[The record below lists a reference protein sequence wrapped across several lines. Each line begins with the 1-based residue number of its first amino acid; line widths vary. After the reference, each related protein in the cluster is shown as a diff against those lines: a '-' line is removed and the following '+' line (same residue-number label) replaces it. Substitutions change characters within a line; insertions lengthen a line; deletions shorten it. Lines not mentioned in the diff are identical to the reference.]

1 MKRGSIVFF
10 ALWIATSAASAS
22 AQSPFAGTWTGTQ
35 SVTGSQTCSCSGTSC
50 SGGSTTV
57 TCSFSQ
63 PWTGTVDSQGNL
75 SVNLGAGTETCNP
88 GSVSLPI
95 DPSGP
100 IAEGLVPANGTLSVA
115 PQNTSNGG
123 ITINCGGYAEQ
134 FSSSG
139 VTGNYSCTIS
149 STSSGP
155 GITTTCTGSDQY
167 VLNASP
173 GSGNSVLVPPKV
185 VFPIT
190 VNSAITSTNA
200 SATAQVSPPAQQVGT
215 QGSVFVFAHARLSA
229 LTPHADKRF
238 LAPPSQK
245 DGGSPDPCVLAQL
258 NSSGQLT
265 ASSASSLQAY
275 TSGVLASQSQSVT
288 ILNNVPTPNVA
299 GATFLVGYG
308 ANSGSMLTSGNYEGA
323 VSVNGSSP
331 CSAALLAGAAPSSP
345 SALTGLWWN
354 PNENG
359 WGISF
364 TQRRN
369 VVFGAWYTYDSGGN
383 PKWYVAPD
391 CEMPAGITGTN
402 GTCTGALYQV
412 TGPTFFGTA
421 FNASLDNVV
430 SVGNLS
436 VAFQDANTATMTYSV
451 NGQGRTVSIIRQ
463 VFQPASTPPAIDYS
477 DLWWNPNESGWGMT
491 ITQQYGVMFLAWYV
505 YNGSGNPVWYVAPDC
520 VVVGSACSGSVYSTT
535 GPPLGP
541 SFNPG
546 SVVVSTAG
554 TITATFLDANNAT
567 ISYTVNGVSS
577 TKQITRQNF

>member
-1 MKRGSIVFF
+1 MKRGSIVFLVWM
-10 ALWIATSAASAS
+10 AAHAGIAP
-22 AQSPFAGTWTGTQ
+22 AQSSFSGSFSGTQ
-35 SVTGSQTCSCSGTSC
+35 TITSTATCSCTAGNC
-50 SGGSTTV
+50 AGVNAYTT
-57 TCSFSQ
+57 TCSISQ
-63 PWTGTVDSQGNL
+63 PWSGTIDSQGNL
-75 SVNLGAGTETCNP
+75 TQSLGSGNDICNP
-88 GSVSLPI
+88 GNFSIPVAA
-95 DPSGP
+95 SGP
-100 IAEGLVPANGTLSVA
+100 TLVGQVAANGTLSIPA
-115 PQNTSNGG
+115 LNTTSVMCNAYTFQFNATGVSSSWMCTDTSTTTDTTAGYTLTCNGG
-123 ITINCGGYAEQ
+123 LQ
-134 FSSSG
+134 
-139 VTGNYSCTIS
+139 YS
-149 STSSGP
+149 
-155 GITTTCTGSDQY
+155 
-167 VLNASP
+167 LNASP
-173 GSGNSVLVPPKV
+173 GSGSGVLVPPKV

-190 VNSAITSTNA
+190 VNSAITSTSA

-238 LAPPSQK
+238 LAPLSQK

-308 ANSGSMLTSGNYEGA
+308 TNSSSMLSTGNYEGA
-323 VSVNGSSP
+323 VSVNGNSP
-331 CSAALLAGAAPSSP
+331 CSAALLASAAPSSP

-354 PNENG
+354 SNESG

-369 VVFGAWYTYDSGGN
+369 IVFGAWYTYDGSGN
-383 PKWYVAPD
+383 PKWYVSPD
-391 CEMPAGITGTN
+391 CEMPAGVTGTN

-421 FNASLDNVV
+421 FNPSLDNVV
-430 SVGNLS
+430 SVGNLTI
-436 VAFQDANTATMTYSV
+436 AFQDANTAMMTYTV

-541 SFNPG
+541 SFNPN
-546 SVVVSTAG
+546 SVIASTAG
-554 TITATFLDANNAT
+554 TITVTFVDANNAT

-577 TKQITRQNF
+577 TKQITRQTF